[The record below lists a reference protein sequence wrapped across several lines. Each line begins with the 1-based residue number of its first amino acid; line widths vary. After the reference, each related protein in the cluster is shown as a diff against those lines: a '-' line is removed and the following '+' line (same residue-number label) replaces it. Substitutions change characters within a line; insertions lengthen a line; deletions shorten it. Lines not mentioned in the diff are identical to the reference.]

1 MPADHQAGPITR
13 GLLIVKPPIALVE
26 VFQKLKFLGLA
37 RLLLDIEILLDDH
50 SYFNYKVE
58 VRVGDVSIQ

>member
-37 RLLLDIEILLDDH
+37 RLLLDIEIMGH
-50 SYFNYKVE
+50 SGLVHI
-58 VRVGDVSIQ
+58 VLC

>member
-37 RLLLDIEILLDDH
+37 RLLLDIEIADIVLR
-50 SYFNYKVE
+50 Y
-58 VRVGDVSIQ
+58 

>member
-37 RLLLDIEILLDDH
+37 RLLLDIEI
-50 SYFNYKVE
+50 VI
-58 VRVGDVSIQ
+58 VSDSSQSPRLQVLTSPGPH

>member
-37 RLLLDIEILLDDH
+37 RLLLDIEIDDINC
-50 SYFNYKVE
+50 FNDQKE
-58 VRVGDVSIQ
+58 ALI